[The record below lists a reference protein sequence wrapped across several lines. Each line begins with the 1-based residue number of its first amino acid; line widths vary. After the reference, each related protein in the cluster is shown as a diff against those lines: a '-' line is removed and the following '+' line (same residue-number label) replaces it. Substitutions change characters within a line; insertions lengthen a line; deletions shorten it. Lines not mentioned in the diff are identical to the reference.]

1 MSCLEI
7 STGQSS
13 FLPRRLWIHC
23 PEMPLTLRPIPPGL
37 PWAVDLNLALIS
49 SDQGHPSS
57 LAFPVCCPVSKEQLC
72 SSLIPLQKLQQLP
85 MTMTTMT
92 VTIQRTKSKL
102 RSLVFMWPQ
111 HLSPTCTS
119 PALVPHGPAQLQPHG
134 STRVSARSR
143 ASLLCPGLS
152 PTLPVEIQT
161 IPSGQVGK
169 WKKQAMKPCTQPHFC

>member
-13 FLPRRLWIHC
+13 FLPRRLWIRF
-23 PEMPLTLRPIPPGL
+23 PEMPLTLRPSPPGL

-57 LAFPVCCPVSKEQLC
+57 LAFPVCCPVCKEQLC

-111 HLSPTCTS
+111 HLPRWSPTGLPSSSHT
-119 PALVPHGPAQLQPHG
+119 GPHG
-134 STRVSARSR
+134 SLRGAGPPSSVLGSHQLSLSKFKPSLRDKLVNGKSR
-143 ASLLCPGLS
+143 L
-152 PTLPVEIQT
+152 
-161 IPSGQVGK
+161 
-169 WKKQAMKPCTQPHFC
+169 